1 MTNLKE
7 KIGQLFLLGFPGTVP
22 TPSILRDIRELNLGG
37 VILFDK
43 NLAAREPE
51 NNIRSAE
58 QVRRLTD
65 TLQKAAAAAGTAPLF
80 IAVDQEGGQVSRF
93 RKERGFKETPSAA
106 RLGEAGTAAI
116 RTAAGQTARL
126 LNSLGINVN
135 FAPVADVNV
144 FKENPI
150 IGRIERSF
158 SADPEKVT
166 KCCSAWIE
174 EHRKQGVLTSLKH
187 FPGHGSSRLDS
198 HLGFVDITET
208 WREEELIPFHRLV
221 QTDTVDLIMVGHLCH
236 RQYDATLPATLSP
249 EILHRLLRER
259 CGWNGVAV
267 SDDMQ
272 MKSITKK
279 WGLVDACCRSI
290 AAGLDLLIIGNNLN
304 FQPEILKEI
313 EDEMAKRAGS
323 NADLCSRIEEA
334 WLRVIHLKK
343 SLPRSQPSSL
353 LQ

>member
-7 KIGQLFLLGFPGTVP
+7 KIGQLFILGFPGTAP
-22 TPSILRDIRELNLGG
+22 TSSILRDIHELKLGG

-43 NLAAREPE
+43 NLAAGKPD

-58 QVRRLTD
+58 QVQELTS
-65 TLQKAAAAAGTAPLF
+65 TLQTAAAAAGTAPLF
-80 IAVDQEGGQVSRF
+80 IAVDQEGGRVSRF

-106 RLGEAGTAAI
+106 HLGEAGTPAI

-126 LNSLGINVN
+126 LNSLGINLN
-135 FAPVADVNV
+135 FAPVADVNA

-150 IGRIERSF
+150 IGLLERSF
-158 SADPEKVT
+158 SEDPET
-166 KCCSAWIE
+166 AAKCCTAWIE
-174 EHRKQGVLTSLKH
+174 EHRRQGVLTSLKH

-208 WREEELIPFHRLV
+208 WSEDELIPFQRLV
-221 QTDTVDLIMVGHLCH
+221 QADKADMIMVGHLCH
-236 RQYDATLPATLSP
+236 RQYDTTLPATLSP
-249 EILHRLLRER
+249 EILRRLLREK
-259 CGWNGVAV
+259 CGWTGAAV

-290 AAGLDLLIIGNNLN
+290 AAGMDLLIIGNNLSY
-304 FQPEILKEI
+304 QPDILGEI
-313 EDEMAKRAGS
+313 EEEMTKRAG
-323 NADLCSRIEEA
+323 NDIALRRRIEEA
-334 WLRVIHLKK
+334 WSRVRHLKVR
-343 SLPRSQPSSL
+343 LPQSQSSS
-353 LQ
+353 

>member
-7 KIGQLFLLGFPGTVP
+7 KIGQLFLLGFPGAVP
-22 TPSILRDIRELNLGG
+22 TPSILRDIRELKLGG

-43 NLAAREPE
+43 NLAAREPD

-58 QVRRLTD
+58 QVRRLSGA
-65 TLQKAAAAAGTAPLF
+65 LQTAAAAAGTGPLF
-80 IAVDQEGGQVSRF
+80 IAVDQEGGRVSRF

-106 RLGEAGTAAI
+106 HLGEAGTAAI
-116 RTAAGQTARL
+116 HIAAGQTARL
-126 LNSLGINVN
+126 LKDLGINLN
-135 FAPVADVNV
+135 FAPVTDVNV

-150 IGRIERSF
+150 IGLIERSF
-158 SADPEKVT
+158 SADSQAVT

-174 EHRKQGVLTSLKH
+174 EHRKEGVLTSLKH

-208 WREEELIPFHRLV
+208 WSEDELSPFHRLV
-221 QTDTVDLIMVGHLCH
+221 QADKVDMIMVGHLCL

-259 CGWNGVAV
+259 CGWTGAAV

-290 AAGLDLLIIGNNLN
+290 AAGMDLLIIGNNLN
-304 FQPEILKEI
+304 YQPDILYEI
-313 EDEMAKRAGS
+313 EEEMTKRAGS
-323 NADLCSRIEEA
+323 DTALRSRIEEA
-334 WLRVIHLKK
+334 WSRVMHLKE
-343 SLPRSQPSSL
+343 SLPRSQPSS
-353 LQ
+353 